1 MAKGVNLRLGA
12 DITDFQSKL
21 KIANRAFKKTASILK
36 STGKSL
42 SMGLTAPI
50 LAIGTAAV
58 SAAAGFEKSMNKVSA
73 VTGAT
78 GKSFTKLET
87 QAKQLGRTTQFSASQ
102 AADAMGFLGMAGF
115 STEQIMSAMPATLD
129 LAAAGSLE
137 LAAAADIASNI
148 MSGFGA
154 EAEDLSSITD
164 VLAKGFTSTN
174 TDLQQLGDAMAEVA
188 PVASGF
194 GISIEETTAAIG
206 LLSNAGIQGGKAG
219 TTLKNILVK
228 LDEESTKL
236 GLSVFDAAGNMIP
249 LADQMEQLEAKG
261 LSTSEIMESFK
272 KIAGPGML
280 AMLKEGSTGLRDL
293 TTDLENS
300 GGTAKKVAD
309 TQLKGFAGS
318 MTKLKSAT
326 EGLAIEFG
334 DVLIPL
340 INKMVKFLNKV
351 ISKWTALD
359 SDMKVVIVTV
369 GIFAA
374 AIGPVIFSIG
384 LFTSAIALV
393 TGGITTL
400 VGAIKLFKIQA
411 IGAWIAAYAPVIAIV
426 AAIALVA
433 AAVLYVIDNL
443 EIFGQI
449 GKMMAVSLGNSF
461 LEIGKMLLTP
471 FEKGIDAYNKLRALL
486 GKDEVANPF
495 SGMKDSLENLKGEVP
510 KITAEFGTF
519 GEAMQNAGDMAKGAI
534 ASVGSSLGLSGG
546 GSSGGGGESTGGGGG
561 DSGGGTATG
570 GGSEGGSGGGLI
582 EKMVTLTEASKQ
594 FGLSMANDFAGG
606 LANAVTSGENFFKS
620 MTKIFG
626 DLLKQIAALIIKAA
640 ILAALFALIPGM
652 GGAGVATGFKDIL
665 TGSLTGKASGGSVV
679 AGQPYMVGESG
690 AEMFV
695 PNNSGSIVSNNNL
708 GGSSIPDVRIS
719 GSDLMLVFN
728 RENKRRNG
736 VNR

>member
-21 KIANRAFKKTASILK
+21 KIANRAFKKTANILK

-50 LAIGTAAV
+50 LAIGAAAV

-78 GKSFTKLET
+78 GKNFTKLET

-129 LAAAGSLE
+129 LAAAGSLD
-137 LAAAADIASNI
+137 LADAADIASNI

-249 LADQMEQLEAKG
+249 LADQMEQLESKG

-309 TQLKGFAGS
+309 TQLKGFAGA
-318 MTKLKSAT
+318 MVKLKSAT

-359 SDMKVVIVTV
+359 SDMKIVIVTI

-374 AIGPVIFSIG
+374 AIGPVIYSIG
-384 LFTSAIALV
+384 LFTSAVALV
-393 TGGITTL
+393 TGGVTTL
-400 VGAIKLFKIQA
+400 VGAIKIFKIQSIA
-411 IGAWIAAYAPVIAIV
+411 AWLAAYAPVIAII

-433 AAVLYVIDNL
+433 AAVLYVTDNL
-443 EIFGQI
+443 EVFGQI
-449 GKMMAVSLGNSF
+449 GKMMAVSLGNAF
-461 LEIGKMLLTP
+461 LEIGKMIITP

-486 GKDEVANPF
+486 GKDQVANPF
-495 SGMKDSLENLKGEVP
+495 SNMKESLENLKGEVP

-519 GEAMQNAGDMAKGAI
+519 GEAMKNAGDKAKGAI
-534 ASVGSSLGLSGG
+534 AGVGASLGLSGG
-546 GSSGGGGESTGGGGG
+546 GSE
-561 DSGGGTATG
+561 G
-570 GGSEGGSGGGLI
+570 GGSEGGSSGGSSGGSGGSGGESGGGDGGGLI
-582 EKMVTLTEASKQ
+582 EKMQSLTEASKE

-620 MTKIFG
+620 MSKIFV

-640 ILAALFALIPGM
+640 ILAALFAMIPGM
-652 GGAGVATGFKDIL
+652 GGVGVATGFKDIL

-695 PNNSGSIVSNNNL
+695 PNNSGSIVANNNL
-708 GGSSIPDVRIS
+708 GGSVIPDVRIS